1 MFRNLSLV
9 FLLVLQGRSSV
20 VVHAGKKKAR
30 GFQSFRKKKTG
41 FTDVLQEMSSSF
53 EDAVKSRSFANVI
66 LEDCLVLM
74 RVVDFQM
81 TDGLC

>member
-1 MFRNLSLV
+1 M
-9 FLLVLQGRSSV
+9 
-20 VVHAGKKKAR
+20 VHAGKKKAR